1 MATRYWLLKSEPGSY
16 SIDDLKRDGK
26 TSWDGVR
33 NYQARNFMRDEM
45 TVGDLALFYHSNAE
59 PPGVAGIARVCGKA
73 HPDETAFDPKDS
85 HYDPKSTPVRPVWM
99 AVDAAF
105 VEKFP
110 RLIALEEIRKE
121 PRFKGMLLL
130 KPGQRLSVQP
140 VSRKHFELIKKMQL
154 GTYSL
159 LADTSLPSSE

>member
-16 SIDDLKRDGK
+16 SIDDLKRDWK

-45 TVGDLALFYHSNAE
+45 AVGDLALFYHSNAE

-85 HYDPKSTPVRPVWM
+85 HYDPKSTPAHPVWM

-121 PRFKGMLLL
+121 LRLKGMLLL